1 MSKVRILIF
10 IQRIHVN
17 DFVAVLYIQSSDHT
31 MFEPRRE
38 KIIL

>member
-1 MSKVRILIF
+1 MSKVRIPIF

-17 DFVAVLYIQSSDHT
+17 ALVADLYIQSSDHT